1 MIRKRTETAA
11 KPRLATRLVDF
22 GLTLLAIGG
31 SICLVLVVL
40 GIALNISIMMFR
52 TGSMSPTI
60 TAGSIAFV
68 KEIPAGEIAV
78 GDIVTVQ
85 QKESELPVT
94 HRVIEIQEI
103 RDDGVAVFRMQGDA
117 NDTADVQPY
126 SVPTVKRVF
135 ISVPGIA
142 PVIQW
147 FTSPYLLGGLTL
159 GAAGLVVWAF
169 WPRDEGAE
177 DAETRVLKPQ
187 QGGVQS
193 LAVPL
198 LLFASVTA
206 FMPSEVSGEQS
217 VRIAGQHLQMES
229 LPSAEMKKMS
239 PGSSASWVVDIWSEA
254 PDDGTI
260 ELSIMSGPDQSDAM
274 LPLTLAVTNCAVQPE
289 LSLASGCPDGSPW
302 ETKHFK
308 AADFNA
314 GKERKIVAFS
324 ASAKQRVV
332 ITGHLATNS
341 AKAVQDASASIW
353 LSASGA
359 GETISTSPDDTPD
372 IPSPPEEENKK
383 LPHTGVENVLLLSVL
398 GLVVIT
404 LGTLFARR
412 SKAPGDIDA

>member
-1 MIRKRTETAA
+1 
-11 KPRLATRLVDF
+11 
-22 GLTLLAIGG
+22 
-31 SICLVLVVL
+31 
-40 GIALNISIMMFR
+40 
-52 TGSMSPTI
+52 MSPTI

-135 ISVPGIA
+135 ISIPGIA

-217 VRIAGQHLQMES
+217 VRIEGQHLQMES

-239 PGSSASWVVDIWSEA
+239 PGSSASWVVDTWSVA

-274 LPLTLAVTNCAVQPE
+274 LPLVLAVTNCAVQLE
-289 LSLASGCPDGSPW
+289 LPLDSGCPDGSPW
-302 ETKHFK
+302 ETREFK
-308 AADFNA
+308 TADLNA
-314 GKERKIVAFS
+314 VKERKIVAFS

-332 ITGHLATNS
+332 ITGHLVADS
-341 AKAVQDASASIW
+341 AKAVHDASATIL
-353 LSASGA
+353 LSASGS
-359 GETISTSPDDTPD
+359 GETISTSPDDTPN
-372 IPSPPEEENKK
+372 IPSTPKEENKA
-383 LPHTGVENVLLLSVL
+383 LPPTGVENVLLLSVL
-398 GLVVIT
+398 GLVT
-404 LGTLFARR
+404 LALGTLLARR
-412 SKAPGDIDA
+412 SKVPGDIDA